1 MENKVV
7 TVISAKEKFNLGLKE
22 IVQYKDLF
30 YTLAWRDFK
39 VRYAQ
44 TVLGLAWAFVQPVL
58 TLMVLTIIFTRV
70 MNLWTFGVNPLP
82 YTMSGTLLWG
92 FFAYVLTNSG
102 NSIIGAQG
110 MIKKIY
116 FPRLIIPLSKA
127 VVGLIDFGISAVILI
142 VLIIYYKAPV
152 APTAIFCLFFIFTT
166 IVAAL
171 GIGIWVSALTIR
183 YRDFQFIVPFAV
195 QLGLFVS
202 PIGYPIESVLH
213 SEVLP
218 KWAQAAYF
226 LNPMAGN
233 IQAFRFYLFG
243 QLDNSQIAPGN
254 MAMIS
259 IFMSFFLLVTG
270 LIYFKKAEKDIA
282 DIV

>member
-7 TVISAKEKFNLGLKE
+7 TVISANEKFNLGLKE
-22 IVQYKDLF
+22 IFQYKDLF
-30 YTLAWRDFK
+30 MTLAWRDFK

-44 TVLGLAWAFVQPVL
+44 TVLGLAWAVIQPLLTLIVL
-58 TLMVLTIIFTRV
+58 TMIFTRV
-70 MNLWTFGVNPLP
+70 MKLWTFGINPLP

-92 FFAYVLTNSG
+92 FFAAVLNSAG

-127 VVGLIDFGISAVILI
+127 IIGLIDFAISALILLA
-142 VLIIYYKAPV
+142 LIIYFKV
-152 APTAIFCLFFIFTT
+152 SIAPTAILCLFFIFTT

-171 GIGIWVSALTIR
+171 GAGIWISALTIR
-183 YRDFQFIVPFAV
+183 YRDFQYIVPFAV

-202 PIGYPIESVLH
+202 PIGYPVESVLH
-213 SEVLP
+213 SEVIP
-218 KWAQAAYF
+218 KWAQVAYF

-243 QLDNSQIAPGN
+243 QLDPSQIAPGN

-259 IFMSFFLLVTG
+259 VFVSYLL
-270 LIYFKKAEKDIA
+270 LISGVFYFKKVEKDIA